1 MDINVSQI
9 VKDIIIE
16 HMGVIIKEVTDTALL
31 EDDLLL
37 DSLDAIEIVMALEDD
52 LDIEIPDED
61 FIDIKTVKELIDY
74 ISKRIS

>member
-1 MDINVSQI
+1 
-9 VKDIIIE
+9 
-16 HMGVIIKEVTDTALL
+16 
-31 EDDLLL
+31 
-37 DSLDAIEIVMALEDD
+37 MALEDD